1 VDLPR
6 ICPLTGAYLPLSG
19 AYWGARA
26 SQERRPMSGTEMALV
41 DITLQGS
48 LSHPYW
54 QRGAVHDTMKAAM
67 SLMST
72 ITLRGKEYRRVG
84 STAMLDAGDFSE

>member
-1 VDLPR
+1 
-6 ICPLTGAYLPLSG
+6 
-19 AYWGARA
+19 
-26 SQERRPMSGTEMALV
+26 
-41 DITLQGS
+41 
-48 LSHPYW
+48 
-54 QRGAVHDTMKAAM
+54 MKAAM